1 MREPSEDVRLAFG
14 EGQMTR
20 SGEVEPDRLVQRLS
34 SLQHFL
40 PLGTETGLQVAF
52 KVRALISSYNKV
64 ERSALS
70 WALTEDSA
78 LSVIPLLFLAA
89 FLTGRLS
96 SRF

>member
-1 MREPSEDVRLAFG
+1 MREPSEDVRLAFR

-20 SGEVEPDRLVQRLS
+20 SGEVEPGRLVQRLS

-52 KVRALISSYNKV
+52 KVRTLISSYDKG
-64 ERSALS
+64 ERSAIS

-89 FLTGRLS
+89 FLIGRLS
-96 SRF
+96 SRL